1 MVKEYYKNNIDNEDD
16 DEDEKEKVEIHINQ
30 NKNKDKDI
38 NRKKNY
44 SNYSGIKKISIKRNK

>member
-1 MVKEYYKNNIDNEDD
+1 MVKEYYKNNIDD